1 MFTFKTIESNTMK
14 IRNAIIALAALLL
27 MSQGLLA
34 KPKKEI
40 GLQLYSIRE
49 VIGSPEKYAQNHI
62 EVFARLASWGYT
74 AVEAASYD
82 QGKGTFYGV
91 SPQQFKA
98 DCEAAGL
105 KPISSHATRGLN
117 AEELKN
123 HDFTEALKWWD
134 KAIADH
140 KAAGMQYIV
149 TPGWGVP
156 KTLEEA
162 QTLCDY
168 TNAIGRKCQ
177 AAGLKYGYHTHSHE
191 YQKVE
196 GQVWID
202 YMMQHTDASLFFW
215 QMDTYWC
222 VMGQQSPVQYFK
234 KYPGRFAML
243 HIKDLYELGESGMV
257 DFNAIFRSAETAGL
271 ENYIVEMEGTDGTID
286 IMEGVRRCADYLL
299 KSKIV
304 KKSYSK

>member
-1 MFTFKTIESNTMK
+1 MK
-14 IRNAIIALAALLL
+14 KMLFILLATL
-27 MSQGLLA
+27 MVLPVSA

-49 VIGSPEKYAQNHI
+49 VIGSQENYAKNHV
-62 EVFARLASWGYT
+62 EVFQKLAKWGYT

-82 QGKGTFYGV
+82 QGRGTFYGV
-91 SPQQFKA
+91 SPEQFKA

-105 KPISSHATRGLN
+105 KPLSSHATRGLTGD
-117 AEELKN
+117 ELKN

-140 KAAGMQYIV
+140 KAAGMKYIV
-149 TPGWGVP
+149 TPGWQVP
-156 KTLEEA
+156 KTLVEA

-177 AAGLKYGYHTHSHE
+177 AVGLKYGYHTHSHE
-191 YQKVE
+191 FQKVE
-196 GQVWID
+196 GQVWMD
-202 YMMQHTDASLFFW
+202 YFMQHTDPALFFW

-222 VMGQQSPVQYFK
+222 VMAQQSPVQYFK

-257 DFNAIFRSAETAGL
+257 DFNAIYRYAGTAGL
-271 ENYIVEMEGTDGTID
+271 CDYIVEMEGTDGTID
-286 IMEGVRRCADYLL
+286 IMEGVRRCAEYLL
-299 KSKIV
+299 NNKLV
-304 KKSYSK
+304 KKTYAPKK

>member
-1 MFTFKTIESNTMK
+1 MK

-27 MSQGLLA
+27 MPQGLLA

-49 VIGSPEKYAQNHI
+49 VIGSPEKYAQNHV
-62 EVFARLASWGYT
+62 EVFAKLASWGYT
-74 AVEAASYD
+74 AVEAANYD

-177 AAGLKYGYHTHSHE
+177 AAGMKYGYHTHSHE
-191 YQKVE
+191 YQKVG

-222 VMGQQSPVQYFK
+222 VMAQQSPVQYFK
-234 KYPGRFAML
+234 KYPGRFRML

-257 DFNAIFRSAETAGL
+257 DFNAIFRSAGTAGL

-299 KSKIV
+299 KAKFV
-304 KKSYSK
+304 EKSYSK

>member
-1 MFTFKTIESNTMK
+1 MK
-14 IRNAIIALAALLL
+14 INKKLIVALLL
-27 MSQGLLA
+27 FLPLGGGQVGA
-34 KPKKEI
+34 KKQI

-49 VIGSPEKYAQNHI
+49 VIGSPAKYAQNHV
-62 EVFARLASWGYT
+62 EVFKKLASWGYT

-91 SPQQFKA
+91 SPEQFRA

-105 KPISSHATRGLN
+105 ECLSSHATRRLN
-117 AEELKN
+117 ADELKN
-123 HDFTEALKWWD
+123 HDFTEALRWWD

-140 KAAGMQYIV
+140 KAAGMKYIV

-156 KTLEEA
+156 KTQKEA

-168 TNAIGRKCQ
+168 ANAIGQKCR
-177 AAGLKYGYHTHSHE
+177 AAGLQYGYHTHSHE

-196 GQVWID
+196 GTPWID
-202 YMMQHTDASLFFW
+202 FMMQHIDAENMFW

-234 KYPGRFAML
+234 KYPGRFTML

-257 DFNAIFRSAETAGL
+257 DFNAIFRNASTAGL
-271 ENYIVEMEGTDGTID
+271 CDYIVEMEGTDGTID
-286 IMEGVRRCADYLL
+286 IMEGVRRCAVYLL
-299 KSKIV
+299 KNKTV
-304 KKSYSK
+304 RKTYRK

>member
-1 MFTFKTIESNTMK
+1 MRINKKLIV
-14 IRNAIIALAALLL
+14 ALLL
-27 MSQGLLA
+27 FLPLGGGQVGA
-34 KPKKEI
+34 KKQI

-49 VIGSPEKYAQNHI
+49 VIGSPAKYAQNHV
-62 EVFARLASWGYT
+62 EVFKKLASWGYT

-91 SPQQFKA
+91 SPEQFRA

-105 KPISSHATRGLN
+105 ECLSSHATRGLN
-117 AEELKN
+117 ADELKN
-123 HDFTEALKWWD
+123 HDFTEALRWWD

-140 KAAGMQYIV
+140 KAAGMKYIV

-156 KTLEEA
+156 KTQKEA

-168 TNAIGRKCQ
+168 ANAIGQKCR
-177 AAGLKYGYHTHSHE
+177 AAGLQYGYHTHSHE

-196 GQVWID
+196 GTPWID
-202 YMMQHTDASLFFW
+202 FMMQHIDAENMFW

-234 KYPGRFAML
+234 KYPGRFTML

-257 DFNAIFRSAETAGL
+257 DFNAIFRNATTAGL
-271 ENYIVEMEGTDGTID
+271 CDYIVEMEGSDGTID
-286 IMEGVRRCADYLL
+286 IMEGVRRCATYLL
-299 KSKIV
+299 KNKLV
-304 KKSYSK
+304 RKTYRK

>member
-1 MFTFKTIESNTMK
+1 MK
-14 IRNAIIALAALLL
+14 INKKLIVALLL
-27 MSQGLLA
+27 FLPLGGGQVGA
-34 KPKKEI
+34 KKQI

-49 VIGSPEKYAQNHI
+49 VIGSPAKYAQHHV
-62 EVFARLASWGYT
+62 EVFKKLASWGYT

-91 SPQQFKA
+91 SPEQFRA

-105 KPISSHATRGLN
+105 ECLSSHATRGLN
-117 AEELKN
+117 ADELKN
-123 HDFTEALKWWD
+123 HDFTEALRWWD

-140 KAAGMQYIV
+140 KAASMKYIV

-156 KTLEEA
+156 KTQKEA

-168 TNAIGRKCQ
+168 ANAIGQKCR
-177 AAGLKYGYHTHSHE
+177 AAGLQYGYHTHSHE

-196 GQVWID
+196 GTPWID
-202 YMMQHTDASLFFW
+202 FMMQHIDAENMFW

-234 KYPGRFAML
+234 KYPGRFTML

-257 DFNAIFRSAETAGL
+257 DFNAIFRNATTAGL
-271 ENYIVEMEGTDGTID
+271 CDYIVEMEGTDGTID
-286 IMEGVRRCADYLL
+286 IMEGVRRCATYLL
-299 KSKIV
+299 KNKTV
-304 KKSYSK
+304 RKSYRK

>member
-1 MFTFKTIESNTMK
+1 MK
-14 IRNAIIALAALLL
+14 KLIVMLAVLSL
-27 MSQGLLA
+27 GLSAFA
-34 KPKKEI
+34 KKQI

-49 VIGSPEKYAQNHI
+49 VIGSPAKYAQNHV
-62 EVFARLASWGYT
+62 EVFKKLASWGYT

-91 SPQQFKA
+91 SPEQFRA

-105 KPISSHATRGLN
+105 QCLSSHATRGLN
-117 AEELKN
+117 GDELKN
-123 HDFTEALKWWD
+123 HDFTEALRWWD

-140 KAAGMQYIV
+140 KAAGMKYIV

-156 KTLEEA
+156 KTQKEA

-168 TNAIGRKCQ
+168 ANAIGEKCC
-177 AAGLKYGYHTHSHE
+177 AAGLQYGYHTHSHE

-196 GQVWID
+196 GTPWID
-202 YMMQHTDASLFFW
+202 FMMQHIDAENMFW

-234 KYPGRFAML
+234 KYPGRFTML

-257 DFNAIFRSAETAGL
+257 DFNAIFRNAATAGL
-271 ENYIVEMEGTDGTID
+271 CDYIVEMEGTDGTID
-286 IMEGVRRCADYLL
+286 IMEGVHRCATYLL
-299 KSKIV
+299 KNKLVRKTYSSK
-304 KKSYSK
+304 

>member
-1 MFTFKTIESNTMK
+1 MK
-14 IRNAIIALAALLL
+14 KLIVMLAVLSL
-27 MSQGLLA
+27 GLSAFA
-34 KPKKEI
+34 KKQI

-49 VIGSPEKYAQNHI
+49 VIGSPAKYAQNHV
-62 EVFARLASWGYT
+62 EVFKKLASWGYT

-91 SPQQFKA
+91 SPEQFRA

-105 KPISSHATRGLN
+105 QCLSSHATRGLN
-117 AEELKN
+117 GDELKN
-123 HDFTEALKWWD
+123 HDFTEALRWWD

-140 KAAGMQYIV
+140 KAAGMKYIV

-156 KTLEEA
+156 KTQKEA

-168 TNAIGRKCQ
+168 ANAIGEKCR
-177 AAGLKYGYHTHSHE
+177 AAGLQYGYHTHSHE

-196 GQVWID
+196 GTPWID
-202 YMMQHTDASLFFW
+202 FMMQHIDAENMFW

-234 KYPGRFAML
+234 KYPGRFTML

-257 DFNAIFRSAETAGL
+257 DFNAIFRNAATAGL
-271 ENYIVEMEGTDGTID
+271 CDYIVEMEGTDGTID
-286 IMEGVRRCADYLL
+286 IMEGVHRCATYLL
-299 KSKIV
+299 KNKLVRKTYSSK
-304 KKSYSK
+304 

>member
-1 MFTFKTIESNTMK
+1 MK
-14 IRNAIIALAALLL
+14 KLIVMLAVLSL
-27 MSQGLLA
+27 GLSAFA
-34 KPKKEI
+34 KKQI

-49 VIGSPEKYAQNHI
+49 VIGSPAKYAQNHV
-62 EVFARLASWGYT
+62 EVFKKLASWGYT

-82 QGKGTFYGV
+82 QSKGTFYGV
-91 SPQQFKA
+91 SPEQFRA

-105 KPISSHATRGLN
+105 QCLSSHATRGLN
-117 AEELKN
+117 GDELKN
-123 HDFTEALKWWD
+123 HDFTEALRWWD

-140 KAAGMQYIV
+140 KAAGMKYIA

-156 KTLEEA
+156 KTQKEA

-168 TNAIGRKCQ
+168 ANAIGEKCR
-177 AAGLKYGYHTHSHE
+177 AAGLQYGYHTHSHE

-196 GQVWID
+196 GTPWID
-202 YMMQHTDASLFFW
+202 FMMQHIDAENMFW

-234 KYPGRFAML
+234 KYPGRFTML

-257 DFNAIFRSAETAGL
+257 DFNAIFRNAATAGL
-271 ENYIVEMEGTDGTID
+271 CDYIVEMEGTDGTID
-286 IMEGVRRCADYLL
+286 IMEGVHRCATYLL
-299 KSKIV
+299 KNKLVRKTYSSK
-304 KKSYSK
+304 

>member
-1 MFTFKTIESNTMK
+1 MK
-14 IRNAIIALAALLL
+14 LRNVLFVLCAMWICTSAT
-27 MSQGLLA
+27 A

-49 VIGSPEKYAQNHI
+49 VIGSPEKYAQNHE
-62 EVFARLASWGYT
+62 EVFKKLASWGYT

-91 SPQQFKA
+91 TPQQFKA
-98 DCEAAGL
+98 DCAAAGL
-105 KPISSHATRGLN
+105 ECLSSHATRGLDAN
-117 AEELKN
+117 ELKN

-140 KAAGMQYIV
+140 KAAGMKYIV

-156 KTLEEA
+156 KTLQEA

-168 TNAIGRKCQ
+168 TNEIGKKCQ
-177 AAGLKYGYHTHSHE
+177 AAGLEYGYHTHSHE
-191 YQKVE
+191 FQKVE
-196 GQVWID
+196 GQIWME
-202 YMMQHTDASLFFW
+202 YFMQHTDPTVFFW

-222 VMGQQSPVQYFK
+222 VMAQKSPVQYFK
-234 KYPGRFAML
+234 KFPGRYKML

-257 DFNAIFRSAETAGL
+257 DFNAIFRNAETAGL
-271 ENYIVEMEGTDGTID
+271 CDYIVEMEGTDGTID
-286 IMEGVRRCADYLL
+286 IMEGVRRCAEYLN
-299 KSKIV
+299 KSKVV
-304 KKSYSK
+304 KKSYNK

>member
-1 MFTFKTIESNTMK
+1 MK
-14 IRNAIIALAALLL
+14 IRHAIIALAALLL
-27 MSQGLLA
+27 MPQGLLA

-49 VIGSPEKYAQNHI
+49 VIGSPEKYAQNHV
-62 EVFARLASWGYT
+62 EVFAKLASWGYT

-91 SPQQFKA
+91 SPQQFKS

-105 KPISSHATRGLN
+105 KPLSSHATRGLN

-222 VMGQQSPVQYFK
+222 VMAQQSPVQYFK

-243 HIKDLYELGESGMV
+243 HIKDHYELGQSGMLGF
-257 DFNAIFRSAETAGL
+257 DAIFNSADTAGL
-271 ENYIVEMEGTDGTID
+271 QDYVVEMEGTDGSID
-286 IMEGVRRCADYLL
+286 IMEGVRRCAEYLNNA
-299 KSKIV
+299 KFV
-304 KKSYSK
+304 RKSYSK

>member
-1 MFTFKTIESNTMK
+1 MNYMHKYMLSFLTPKG
-14 IRNAIIALAALLL
+14 LGVGLLL
-27 MSQGLLA
+27 LLFA
-34 KPKKEI
+34 LPCTIQAKKEMA
-40 GLQLYSIRE
+40 LQLYSIRE
-49 VIGSPEKYAQNHI
+49 VIGSPEKYAANHVQ
-62 EVFARLASWGYT
+62 VFKQLAAWGYT

-105 KPISSHATRGLN
+105 ECLSSHATRGLSG
-117 AEELKN
+117 EELKN
-123 HDFTEALKWWD
+123 HDFTEAMKWWD

-140 KAAGMQYIV
+140 KAAGMTYIV

-168 TNAIGRKCQ
+168 TNAIGRKCA

-196 GQVWID
+196 GQVWMD
-202 YMMQHTDASLFFW
+202 YFMQHTDASVFFW

-234 KYPGRFAML
+234 KYPGRFKML
-243 HIKDLYELGESGMV
+243 HIKDLYELGQSGMQGF
-257 DFNAIFRSAETAGL
+257 DAIFGNAETAGL
-271 ENYIVEMEGTDGTID
+271 EYYVVEMEGTDGTID
-286 IMEGVRRCADYLL
+286 IMEGVRRCAEYLN
-299 KSKIV
+299 KSKFV
-304 KKSYSK
+304 KKSYRK